1 MPQRQATTTR
11 TTKPASTPR
20 ATSKPPA
27 KSRAASTDAT
37 IRKVV
42 QQEQA
47 KDNRR
52 TTTKATSTRS
62 TGNGRAPARRKP
74 ADAPF
79 RAVTLISETYAE
91 IEGLKEDFDLTCC
104 PRCAAIVPSGDK
116 AQAAHK
122 GFHEQI
128 DGLDQRA

>member
-1 MPQRQATTTR
+1 MPAQRTTR
-11 TTKPASTPR
+11 TTTKPATAPTR
-20 ATSKPPA
+20 GGKATTA
-27 KSRAASTDAT
+27 KAGAATDAT

-62 TGNGRAPARRKP
+62 TGNGRRKP

-79 RAVTLISETYAE
+79 RAVTLVTETYLD
-91 IEGLKEDFDLTCC
+91 IEGLKEDFDLASC
-104 PRCAAIVPSGDK
+104 PRCAALIPSGDK